1 MSDKEKQEQLHPF
14 LSKHVPSQISN
25 TQKLCYRHRPDLV
38 KNRGPDEFINAQKI
52 QKQMEKLAT
61 SDKEAISHIWSLFA
75 AAPAD
80 QRTLI
85 LQGLVSTC
93 CMPQLSFLHNVIKPL
108 LRIDFVSILPIEVV
122 LSIFSYLDATTL
134 CHAAQVSQTWKKL
147 ADDDSLW
154 HRMCEQHIDKKCAK
168 CGWGLPLLDKT
179 RSQAVRKRPLLTPI
193 QLACGPSISA
203 TANNE
208 INNNDARKRR
218 KSNNHHGAVTNLSHE
233 PLVQQPTPTIA
244 VAKRPWKDVYSERLV
259 VERNWRSNNHTL
271 LSLRGGHKDGVMCV
285 QFDEILK
292 IVVTGS
298 FDKTVCVWDLETGAL
313 RQTLRG
319 HSRCVR
325 ALQFDDAKLVTGA
338 MDNTLKIWN
347 YQTGQCIRT
356 LEGHTGGV
364 LSLHFD
370 SRILASGSTDHTIRL
385 WNFQVGE
392 CYTLSGHTE
401 WVNSVRICHQG
412 TMLVSSSDDSTVR
425 LWDLQNRSCTRVYR
439 GHVGQVQVAL
449 PSPHGFTHRLDN
461 ATETNASPHTASSS
475 TSISISTSSA
485 STSASTSLQQQ
496 RPGCAVS
503 ATNLVYNAT
512 APNNVQPF
520 PSSTLHKKPIETS
533 DAPIII
539 SSALD
544 NTIKIWNTATGAC
557 LKTLFGHVQGIWG
570 LAFDKLRIVSGSHD
584 KTIRVW
590 DTETATCLYALEGH
604 NGPVTAIALSDTK
617 IISASDDGEVKI
629 WDFGFNNNV
638 NK

>member
-1 MSDKEKQEQLHPF
+1 MGDKDNDKQTHPF

-38 KNRGPDEFINAQKI
+38 KNRGPDEFIHVQAI
-52 QKQMEKLAT
+52 QTQMEKLAT

-85 LQGLVSTC
+85 LKGLVSTC
-93 CMPQLSFLHNVIKPL
+93 CMPQLSFLHNVTKPL

-154 HRMCEQHIDKKCAK
+154 HKMCEQHIDKKCAK

-193 QLACGPSISA
+193 QLACGPSSA
-203 TANNE
+203 NE
-208 INNNDARKRR
+208 NSSTSNKRR
-218 KSNNHHGAVTNLSHE
+218 KSNNHHDSKIATITPIMQQQQSS
-233 PLVQQPTPTIA
+233 PLPPPPPPSPPTA

-259 VERNWRSNNHTL
+259 VERNWRNNNHTL
-271 LSLRGGHKDGVMCV
+271 LTLQGGHTDGVMCV

-298 FDKTVCVWDLETGAL
+298 FDKTVCVWDLDTGAL

-364 LSLHFD
+364 LGLHFD

-392 CYTLSGHTE
+392 CYTLLGHTE

-412 TMLVSSSDDSTVR
+412 TMLVSSSDDATVR
-425 LWDLQNRSCTRVYR
+425 LWDLQTRSCTRVYR

-449 PSPHGFTHRLDN
+449 PSPHGFTHRL
-461 ATETNASPHTASSS
+461 AVHPTSSSLASPASS
-475 TSISISTSSA
+475 TSSTSSA
-485 STSASTSLQQQ
+485 TSSSVSTSLQQQQ
-496 RPGCAVS
+496 RPGCATS
-503 ATNLVYNAT
+503 RTSNSLNYNAAT
-512 APNNVQPF
+512 PNNVQPF
-520 PSSTLHKKPIETS
+520 P
-533 DAPIII
+533 
-539 SSALD
+539 ALD
-544 NTIKIWNTATGAC
+544 NTIKIWDAATGAC

-604 NGPVTAIALSDTK
+604 HGPVTAIALSDTK
-617 IISASDDGEVKI
+617 IISASDDGQVKI